1 MAHPP
6 KGSQA
11 PPGPGAPG
19 PAAVPAVPAAR
30 GVPAPTAPPPGS
42 RRPDA
47 PGPGRSGRVPD
58 RRSAWAEGVERL
70 RAGAATEPGRLRI
83 IGAVLALLVL
93 AFGAVTAWQTT
104 DRAGAADQVL
114 HHSQPLS
121 SDAADIYRSL
131 ADANTAEST
140 GFLVGGQEP
149 ANVQSR
155 YAKDIETAA
164 DKLARAAANTE
175 ADSESAK
182 AIAELN
188 KLLPRYTGLI
198 ERARANN
205 RNGLPLGA
213 AYLRYANDMMQSQM
227 LLEAEKLYKTENA
240 QLDADYDDATPY
252 PWAAVG
258 LGAVA
263 LAALVW
269 AQRRTYRHTNRIFNS
284 GLLAATAACTVALLW
299 LAVGHT
305 VARVDLRESY
315 DHGVR
320 SLTVLDDARI
330 DSLKAR
336 GNENLTLIS
345 RGAET
350 LDVKGATVD
359 KFDYEFN
366 QQMADLGGADGGGGL
381 LAAAAAL
388 ADDAAGK
395 APVTRAMARVKEWQA
410 RHKDARG
417 KDNAGDYDGA
427 LKKIIGDPAEQSTG
441 RNQQST
447 GDSFD
452 AVDEQLGKAL
462 THEQVEF
469 SQVAQDGRDAMS
481 GLPAGAA
488 VLAVLGA
495 AGAVLG
501 IGRRLA
507 EYR

>member
-1 MAHPP
+1 M
-6 KGSQA
+6 
-11 PPGPGAPG
+11 PGAP
-19 PAAVPAVPAAR
+19 AVPPAR
-30 GVPAPTAPPPGS
+30 PGS
-42 RRPDA
+42 AAPAQPRAVHSAPSAGAGRPGGA
-47 PGPGRSGRVPD
+47 RPGGQGGPVPD
-58 RRSAWAEGVERL
+58 RRSAWAEGIERL

-104 DRAGAADQVL
+104 GRADAADQVL
-114 HHSQPLS
+114 THSQRLS
-121 SDAADIYRSL
+121 ADAADIYRSL

-149 ANVQSR
+149 KNVQDR

-164 DKLARAAANTE
+164 EKLATAAANTE

-188 KLLPRYTGLI
+188 RLLPRYTGLI

-213 AYLRYANDMMQSQM
+213 AYLRYANSMMQTQM
-227 LLEAEKLYKTENA
+227 LDQAERLYETEND
-240 QLDADYDDATPY
+240 QLHADYDDATPY
-252 PWAAVG
+252 PWAAIG
-258 LGAVA
+258 LGVVA
-263 LAALVW
+263 LGTLVW
-269 AQRRTYRHTNRIFNS
+269 AQRRTYRRTNRVFNS
-284 GLLAATAACTVALLW
+284 GLLAATAACTAALLW
-299 LAVGHT
+299 LIVGHT
-305 VARVDLRESY
+305 VARMDLDESY
-315 DHGVR
+315 DHGVL

-350 LDVKGATVD
+350 RDVHGTTVD
-359 KFDYEFN
+359 EFDYEFK
-366 QQMADLGGADGGGGL
+366 QQMAQLGGADGSGGL
-381 LAAAAAL
+381 LGRAASL
-388 ADDAAGK
+388 ADDRAGK
-395 APVTRAMARVKEWQA
+395 DPVTRAMASVREWQA
-410 RHKDARG
+410 RHKDARDM
-417 KDNAGDYDGA
+417 DNAGDYDGA
-427 LKKIIGDPAEQSTG
+427 KKKVIGDPEKQSAG
-441 RNQQST
+441 EDQQST

-452 AVDEQLGKAL
+452 AVDRQLGRALEHEQL
-462 THEQVEF
+462 EF
-469 SQVAQDGRDAMS
+469 SRAAQDGRDAMS

-495 AGAVLG
+495 AGGVLG
-501 IGRRLA
+501 IGRRLS